1 MVGNREVCPTELLPH
16 IGYLCT
22 APYYMQDI
30 FRVGITDVAT
40 IRGDYLAAKQVVRRR
55 EGVVASTPNK
65 MLHFIGGM

>member
-1 MVGNREVCPTELLPH
+1 MCPVKLLPH

-22 APYYMQDI
+22 TPHNMQNI
-30 FRVGITDVAT
+30 FRVGITNIAT
-40 IRGDYLAAKQVVRRR
+40 NKGDYLAAKQVVQRW